1 MATSHGLPLGT
12 AVSSGATEDVG
23 TRRSTNRPSRVS
35 NVNAMHDWREYDELQ
50 LSPALRSA
58 LDLFVELGYH
68 GTSVRDIAR
77 NASLSVP
84 GLYHH
89 HPSKQDLLATLLS
102 RSGHDLLERSIAAMA
117 SAGPD
122 PRDRFIA
129 LVENVVLYVTHRRKL
144 AHLAHEI
151 PSLTPEFKARHVELR
166 DTQERFLNQE
176 VIAAIERGYFVT
188 DNPREASRAVL
199 VLCRGVADWY
209 SPGGE
214 FSPEQLAERY
224 VRFALALVGD
234 IATKRTA

>member
-1 MATSHGLPLGT
+1 
-12 AVSSGATEDVG
+12 VD
-23 TRRSTNRPSRVS
+23 
-35 NVNAMHDWREYDELQ
+35 AMNDWREYAELQ
-50 LSPALRSA
+50 LSPALGSA

-117 SAGPD
+117 SAGSD

-129 LVENVVLYVTHRRKL
+129 QVENVVLYVTHRRKL
-144 AHLAHEI
+144 ARLAHEI

-166 DTQERFLNQE
+166 DTQERFLTQE
-176 VIAAIERGYFVT
+176 ITAAAERGYFAT

-214 FSPEQLAERY
+214 FSPEQIAERY

-234 IATKRTA
+234 LAANTPPPADSEPPTD